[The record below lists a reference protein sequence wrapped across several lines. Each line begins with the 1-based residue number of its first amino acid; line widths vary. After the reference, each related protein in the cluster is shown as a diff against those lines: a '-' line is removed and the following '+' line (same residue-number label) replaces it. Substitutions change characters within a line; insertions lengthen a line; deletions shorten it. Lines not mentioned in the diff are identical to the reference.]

1 MKLELLRQIR
11 QIVRYEQANG
21 KTDFELLSSM
31 MEEVG
36 ELSREL
42 KIEEKVHGNTYKQPD
57 EGSVIES
64 IDVIITAL
72 AMYFARG
79 GTISALDEII
89 GRKVNK
95 WESKS
100 GYVPF

>member
-11 QIVRYEQANG
+11 QLVRYDKAQG

-42 KIEEKVHGNTYKQPD
+42 KIEEKVQGNTYKQPD
-57 EGSVIES
+57 EGSIIES
-64 IDVIITAL
+64 EDVIITAL

-79 GTISALDEII
+79 GNISELEEIMSK
-89 GRKVNK
+89 KVNK